1 MSAKSMTDSFKRLHE
16 EHVGDERPAPPAPN
30 PAPAAPAPAPTAPP
44 PAARPTPVPAAT
56 KAKTMPAAPKPEP
69 DAEKTKNL
77 HIRIPESVH
86 KALRRMSAE
95 TDRTHRDLVA
105 DAIDSFVS
113 KYKD

>member
-1 MSAKSMTDSFKRLHE
+1 MTAKNSMTESFRQLHHE
-16 EHVGDERPAPPAPN
+16 RVGNERPTPP
-30 PAPAAPAPAPTAPP
+30 APAPAPAPAPSTP
-44 PAARPTPVPAAT
+44 PSAARPTPVPAT
-56 KAKTMPAAPKPEP
+56 PKAKATATAKAKPAT
-69 DAEKTKNL
+69 EKTKNL

-105 DAIDSFVS
+105 NAIDSFVS

>member
-1 MSAKSMTDSFKRLHE
+1 MTAKSMTDSFRQLHK
-16 EHVGDERPAPPAPN
+16 EHVGSERPTPPP
-30 PAPAAPAPAPTAPP
+30 PPTPPPIAPA
-44 PAARPTPVPAAT
+44 PAARPTPSAT
-56 KAKTMPAAPKPEP
+56 APKAKAPAAPKPEP
-69 DAEKTKNL
+69 AAEKTKNL

>member
-1 MSAKSMTDSFKRLHE
+1 MTAKSMTDSFRHLHQ
-16 EHVGDERPAPPAPN
+16 EHVGEERPTPPAPATAPSN
-30 PAPAAPAPAPTAPP
+30 PA
-44 PAARPTPVPAAT
+44 PAARPTPVPAAAKP
-56 KAKTMPAAPKPEP
+56 KAPATATASPKPK
-69 DAEKTKNL
+69 DAATEKTKNL

-105 DAIDSFVS
+105 DAIDSYVA

>member
-1 MSAKSMTDSFKRLHE
+1 MSAKSMTDSFRRLHE
-16 EHVGDERPAPPAPN
+16 EHVGDERPTPP
-30 PAPAAPAPAPTAPP
+30 APAPAPAATATPTPAPP
-44 PAARPTPVPAAT
+44 APPATARPTPVPAAT
-56 KAKTMPAAPKPEP
+56 KAKTTPAPKP
-69 DAEKTKNL
+69 EKTKNL